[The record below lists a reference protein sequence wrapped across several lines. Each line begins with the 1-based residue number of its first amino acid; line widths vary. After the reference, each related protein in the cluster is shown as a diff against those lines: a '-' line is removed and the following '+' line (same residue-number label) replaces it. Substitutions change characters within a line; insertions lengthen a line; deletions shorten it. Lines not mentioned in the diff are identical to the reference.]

1 MPMHPLEKIKRN
13 NWPQIID
20 SIAQIIG
27 DDAALKMFIRF
38 AGRHLSIPITS
49 LPDNV
54 INETIGEEKYTL
66 LIKGFGGE
74 EILFPNGKLL
84 VINVRNNE
92 IVDDFL
98 SGMKQC
104 DIATKYD
111 LTERHINT
119 IINNHKDKN
128 NPTTN
133 KSRRSDL

>member
-1 MPMHPLEKIKRN
+1 MHPLEKIKRN
-13 NWPQIID
+13 NWPPIING
-20 SIAQIIG
+20 IAQIIG

-104 DIATKYD
+104 DI
-111 LTERHINT
+111 
-119 IINNHKDKN
+119 
-128 NPTTN
+128 
-133 KSRRSDL
+133 